1 MIQISAVCGWAQIIE
16 IVKWLG
22 REEERGILE
31 LLHLHRRWRLS
42 KSCSDMSVVCLIT
55 GWGGWRNPFT
65 WGTEREEDHEAAAE
79 NQERNTTNE
88 KGQFAVMWRCVNF
101 LPPCVSSGGCCLNL
115 FFIFSFLKIQARVL
129 ALTPDKNISITD
141 LGFRIYLKKWISSLP
156 LYMTKMFPYQLID
169 VGFRIIF
176 FKSDLFFPSSVQS
189 SIESRCRV
197 CVIWMNSGM
206 SGVFVRSV
214 YMFAASMSLQ
224 AYIQLVRYKVLPQ
237 NLWRSCWLV
246 CYIVL

>member
-1 MIQISAVCGWAQIIE
+1 MTCLWCVWLQVEVDEETLSPEEQKERKIMKLLLKIKNGTPPMRKVSLQWCGG
-16 IVKWLG
+16 VL
-22 REEERGILE
+22 
-31 LLHLHRRWRLS
+31 
-42 KSCSDMSVVCLIT
+42 
-55 GWGGWRNPFT
+55 
-65 WGTEREEDHEAAAE
+65 
-79 NQERNTTNE
+79 
-88 KGQFAVMWRCVNF
+88 NF